1 MFLSAVLARDRTK
14 ENVLWIAYVIYQG
27 RIIIFSLSLGPVI
40 WAEVEDTIRVT
51 FRNKGAYPLSIEAIG
66 VRVDKRNEG
75 TFYATHS
82 GSEYDSW

>member
-1 MFLSAVLARDRTK
+1 MFLSTVLAREQTK

-51 FRNKGAYPLSIEAIG
+51 FHNKGAYPLSIEAIG
-66 VRVDKRNEG
+66 VRVDKSNEG